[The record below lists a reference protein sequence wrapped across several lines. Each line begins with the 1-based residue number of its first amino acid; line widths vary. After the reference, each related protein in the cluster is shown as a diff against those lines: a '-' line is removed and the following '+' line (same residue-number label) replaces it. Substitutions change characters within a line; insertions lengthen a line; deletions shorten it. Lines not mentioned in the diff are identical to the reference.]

1 MGLRLTNVKE
11 GEAKVAQNNKIYTK
25 YKKLIELLN
34 LRQLDIYRI
43 VGKDGKIKEI
53 VRIIDPATK
62 KVVQVDL
69 GTVRESLNYLEFLN
83 KIKEGV
89 AKEGISIN
97 DRVWNSTLKLIEET
111 KK

>member
-1 MGLRLTNVKE
+1 MT
-11 GEAKVAQNNKIYTK
+11 QNNKIYTK

-34 LRQLDIYRI
+34 LRQLDVYRI
-43 VGKDGKIKEI
+43 VSKDGKIKEI
-53 VRIIDPATK
+53 ARIMDPVTK

-89 AKEGISIN
+89 TKEGININ
-97 DRVWNSTLKLIEET
+97 DRVWNSTLKLIE
-111 KK
+111 KAGK